1 MIGFLY
7 ALCGEHDL
15 RLVALAGL
23 VCLLASVTAV
33 SLFHR
38 GRAAT
43 GRQRLI
49 WILTAGVTTGCGIWA
64 THFIAMLAYQPG
76 VSVFYDFGLTLLS
89 LLMAMLITGIGFYV
103 AFDARRSS
111 AAMGGAIVGLGVA
124 CMHYLGVWAMQLPG
138 HLSLTPATAALSVVV
153 GMVIAMFALIVA
165 TRRPDARGTFY
176 AGGLLTLAIVSHHFT
191 AMGALD
197 IIPDPTRTVAG
208 FNLPPV
214 ALALGIAN
222 AALVILGLSIVA
234 TFIARMRERDRLLA
248 MAVNNVSQGVVM
260 FDANERL
267 VACNDR
273 YMEMYGLSPEVLRPG
288 CTLLDLIRHRIA
300 TGSLERD
307 AEDYRAE
314 LIAGVAQGKTT
325 SWIVDGKDGKALSV
339 INRPFAG
346 GYWTGTHEDIT
357 ERRQKEREL
366 ERTKQF
372 LDTVIEN
379 VPATIVVKG
388 AHDRR
393 YVLVNRAG
401 ERHFGVPANS
411 MIGKTAEE
419 IFNPAT
425 AAYIGASDD
434 RLIALGEDCIIDQR
448 ASETPGNGTR
458 FIRSRRLPMLGDDG
472 KPKYLLAVVED
483 ITESRHAEERIAHL
497 AHHDPLTDLPNRAAF
512 NDHLQAAIDKAAK
525 AKESFAVICID
536 LDRFKEV
543 NDVFGH
549 ATGDQLLCEVSR
561 RLQDVADGVFLAR
574 LGGDEFTVIGTDGP
588 TSAAALAERLLACTD
603 HDLDIGGH
611 HIRIGLSLGVAI
623 YPNDGAEAATLLA
636 NADAALYRAKEDG
649 RGNIHFFHAAMDQQL
664 RERRALQHELRSAIE
679 HRELVLHY
687 QPQASVDG
695 EITGF
700 EALIRWHHPTRGL
713 VPPGVFIPIAEESSS
728 IISIGEWT
736 LREAC
741 REAASWPNPL
751 QVAINLSPAQFRHG
765 DLAGLVHAVLLETGL
780 PANRLELEITE
791 GVLIGDYSRATSILR
806 RLKLLGVRIA
816 MDDFGTGYSSLS
828 YLQAFPFDKIK
839 IDRAFISNLD
849 RNSQAAAIVRAV
861 IGLGRGLNLPVVAE
875 GVETEDQL
883 AFLTR
888 EACDEV
894 QGYLVGRPGPIETY
908 AEMVGREAPAERKA
922 ANG

>member
-1 MIGFLY
+1 MIGVLSE
-7 ALCGEHDL
+7 LCGEHDL
-15 RLVALAGL
+15 RLVGLAAG
-23 VCLLASVTAV
+23 VCLLASVTAI

-38 GRAAT
+38 GRTAL
-43 GRQRLI
+43 GRSRLV
-49 WILTAGVTTGCGIWA
+49 WTLTAGVVTGCGIWS

-76 VSVFYDFGLTLLS
+76 VPVFYEAGLTFLS
-89 LLMAMLITGIGFYV
+89 LLMAMLITGLGFFI
-103 AFDARRSS
+103 AFEAGRLS
-111 AAMGGAIVGLGVA
+111 AAAGGAVVGLGVG
-124 CMHYLGVWAMQLPG
+124 CMHYLGVWAMQMPG
-138 HLSLTPATAALSVVV
+138 HMTVSPSIAALSVFIGVA
-153 GMVIAMFALIVA
+153 IAMLAVTVA
-165 TRRPDARGTFY
+165 ARRADMRGTIY
-176 AGGLLTLAIVSHHFT
+176 SGGLLTLAIVSLHFT
-191 AMGALD
+191 AMGALE
-197 IIPDPTRTVAG
+197 IIPDATRGVAG

-214 ALALGIAN
+214 ALALGITN
-222 AALVILGLSIVA
+222 VALMVLGSSIAGAFVA
-234 TFIARMRERDRLLA
+234 HIRDRDRRLA

-260 FDANERL
+260 FDPQERM
-267 VACNDR
+267 VVCNDR
-273 YMEMYGLSPEVLRPG
+273 YMEMYGLSPEIVHPG
-288 CTLLDLIRHRIA
+288 CALTDLIRHRMEI
-300 TGSLERD
+300 GSLHLD
-307 AEDYRAE
+307 AEQYRAE
-314 LIAGVAQGKTT
+314 LLDAMTHGKTAT
-325 SWIVDGKDGKALSV
+325 WIVDTSDGRAISI
-339 INRPFAG
+339 INRPFEG

-357 ERRQKEREL
+357 DRRRAQREL
-366 ERTKQF
+366 EQTKSF

-379 VPATIVVKG
+379 VPATIVVKNV
-388 AHDRR
+388 HDRR

-401 ERHFGVPANS
+401 ERHFGVPVGE
-411 MIGKTAEE
+411 MVGKTAEE
-419 IFNPAT
+419 IFTPAT
-425 AAYIGASDD
+425 ATYIADSEE
-434 RLIALGEDCIIDQR
+434 RLIALGEDFLLDER
-448 ASETPGNGTR
+448 AAETPGNGTR
-458 FIRSRRLPMLGDDG
+458 FVRSRRLPIVGEDG
-472 KPKYLLAVVED
+472 KPQYLLAVIED
-483 ITESRHAEERIAHL
+483 ITERQQAEERIAYL

-512 NDHLQAAIDKAAK
+512 NDRLQATIDKAAK
-525 AKESFAVICID
+525 ANENFAVIGID

-549 ATGDQLLCEVSR
+549 ATGDQLLRVVAQ
-561 RLQDVADGVFLAR
+561 RLQEAANGVFLAR

-588 TSAAALAERLLACTD
+588 TSAATLAEQLLACGD
-603 HDLDIGGH
+603 QDFDIDGH

-623 YPNDGAEAATLLA
+623 YPNDGADAPTLLA

-649 RGNIHFFHAAMDQQL
+649 RGNIHFFHATMDQQL

-679 HRELVLHY
+679 NGELILHY

-700 EALIRWHHPTRGL
+700 EALIRWNHPTRGL
-713 VPPGVFIPIAEESSS
+713 VPPGVFIPVAEESSS
-728 IISIGEWT
+728 IITIGEWT

-780 PANRLELEITE
+780 PPHRLELEITE

-806 RLKLLGVRIA
+806 RLKSLGVRIA

-849 RNSQAAAIVRAV
+849 RNDQAAAIVRAV

-875 GVETEDQL
+875 GVESEDQL

-894 QGYLVGRPGPIETY
+894 QGYLIGRPGPIETY
-908 AEMVGREAPAERKA
+908 AGMVGRTVAPQRQV